1 MKIQEKTWKLFV
13 PLSGLLALTLIIS
26 CSGVRKNVSPEQKTA
41 IVNIQ
46 STGIEKSNKKDKN
59 LVLYFVQYSIDG
71 KLIQAHQVREN
82 FSRRVNVAPGK
93 HNLFVE
99 HAHRGMLSARALL
112 QKEGECYTFRVADGQ
127 TIFFEGKAL
136 SEDKWEAI
144 GFSDGKFSMKKCNIK
159 ECQAP

>member
-1 MKIQEKTWKLFV
+1 MMIQIKEWKAGPFLF
-13 PLSGLLALTLIIS
+13 SLLAFTFVIS
-26 CSGVRKNVSPEQKTA
+26 CSGVQKNVSSEKKTA

-71 KLIQAHQVREN
+71 KLIQAHQIKEN
-82 FSRRVNVAPGK
+82 FERRINVTPGK

-112 QKEGECYTFRVADGQ
+112 QKEGECYTFRVTDGQ
-127 TIFFEGKAL
+127 TVLFEGNAV

-144 GFSDGKFSMKKCNIK
+144 GFSDGKSFMKKCTIK